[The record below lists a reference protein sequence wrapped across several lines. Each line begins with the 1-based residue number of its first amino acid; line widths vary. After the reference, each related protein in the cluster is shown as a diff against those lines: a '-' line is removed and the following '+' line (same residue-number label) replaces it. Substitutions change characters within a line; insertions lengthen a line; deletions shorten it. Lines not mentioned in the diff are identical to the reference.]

1 MMPGSPIKP
10 EPLASD
16 PFGLTTRVFLSYRR
30 EDSSTAVQHLRE
42 SLGRLIGED
51 KIFRDVDSIPLGR
64 NFETVIG
71 EAIRSASACLVIIG
85 PAWLAATHDGRRRLD
100 DPEDFVRTEVELAL
114 KSGVEVIP
122 VLVDGARMPGE
133 KDLPK
138 SISALAKLNAQE
150 LPWQSGVAKLGQRI
164 DQIERKRLAE
174 ETALQAERDRLDL
187 TTGRRVRPGSW
198 KKSTSIASFNVV
210 IRVMELSL
218 SRQGQRVFLSPSD
231 LGASMEKIVGSSLE
245 DTGFP
250 GDAVWQVVD
259 FVGVKARASK
269 ERYVARSYPAP
280 SMERMIDELRL
291 GRPLLTSIKL
301 SSEYWF
307 KPPVNKTGFVER
319 VVAGQSFGSVLGGV
333 LGWDPAR
340 EQLKVLM
347 PWPGWGQHGIA
358 TLTREAA
365 EGSLNW
371 NSCRS
376 IEAVLKP
383 DLYAKR

>member
-1 MMPGSPIKP
+1 MTPRSPIKP
-10 EPLASD
+10 AQFD
-16 PFGLTTRVFLSYRR
+16 PFDLTTRVFLSYRR

-71 EAIRSASACLVIIG
+71 EAIRGASACLVIIG
-85 PAWLAATHDGRRRLD
+85 PNWLVATQGGRRRLD

-114 KSGVEVIP
+114 KAGVEVIP
-122 VLVDGARMPGE
+122 VLVDGARMPGA

-164 DQIERKRLAE
+164 DQIERKRLAKE
-174 ETALQAERDRLDL
+174 AALQAERDRLDL
-187 TTGRRVRPGSW
+187 TAGRRVRPGAW
-198 KKSTSIASFNVV
+198 KKDTAIASFNVV

-218 SRQGQRVFLSPSD
+218 GRQGHRVFLSPSD
-231 LGASMEKIVGSSLE
+231 LAASVEKVAGSSLE
-245 DTGFP
+245 QGFQWS
-250 GDAVWQVVD
+250 AVQHVVD

-269 ERYVARSYPAP
+269 ERYVSRSFPAP
-280 SMERMIDELRL
+280 SMERTIEELRL
-291 GRPLLTSIKL
+291 GRPLLASVKI
-301 SSEYWF
+301 SPDWF
-307 KPPVNKTGFVER
+307 RPPASKTGFIER
-319 VVAGQSFGSVLGGV
+319 TVDEIAGSVLGGV

-340 EQLKVLM
+340 EHLKILM
-347 PWPGWGQHGIA
+347 PWPGWGQYGIA

-365 EGSLNW
+365 EGSLLW
-371 NSCRS
+371 DDCRS

-383 DLYAKR
+383 VFSAES